1 VVLPRRLEALAE
13 AWREPSA
20 WEGLTEAGG
29 VTMPGEVMGVVALDE
44 LVLHGWD
51 LARATG
57 QSYEIDPVS
66 AEAVLEFAAETA
78 RPEQAHLRE
87 GLFGPV
93 VPVPP
98 EAPVFERA
106 LGLAGRDPAWTVS
119 PART

>member
-1 VVLPRRLEALAE
+1 
-13 AWREPSA
+13 
-20 WEGLTEAGG
+20 
-29 VTMPGEVMGVVALDE
+29 MPGEVMGVVALDE

-51 LARATG
+51 LARATA
-57 QSYEIDPVS
+57 QPYEVDPVS
-66 AEAVLEFAAETA
+66 AEAVLEFVAESA

-98 EAPVFERA
+98 DAPVFDRA
-106 LGLAGRDPAWTVS
+106 LGLAGRDPAWAPS